1 MKKICQCCGRNRR
14 IGKFG
19 KRSDNPDGKNIYC
32 RDCMRDKRSGYTCTP
47 IGMLSKR
54 KTIENWKKKNKKR
67 VSEYNKK
74 YYKKNRERILY
85 NKRCR
90 EETECILITEKSSQR
105 KINKG
110 REKYIVIDP
119 KRK

>member
-1 MKKICQCCGRNRR
+1 MKRR

-19 KRSDNPDGKNIYC
+19 KMSDNPDGKNIYC
-32 RDCMRDKRSGYTCTP
+32 RDCMRDKRSSYTCTP
-47 IGMLSKR
+47 VGMLTKR
-54 KTIENWKKKNKKR
+54 KTIENWKKKNRKR

-74 YYKKNRERILY
+74 YYRENRERILY

-110 REKYIVIDP
+110 REKCIVIDP

>member
-1 MKKICQCCGRNRR
+1 MKKVCQCCGRNRK

-32 RDCMRDKRSGYTCTP
+32 RDCMRDKRIRYNCTP
-47 IGMLSKR
+47 VGMVIQK
-54 KTIENWKKKNKKR
+54 KCIKKWKKNNRERVKDYNKEYYQKNKD
-67 VSEYNKK
+67 
-74 YYKKNRERILY
+74 RILY
-85 NKRCR
+85 NKKAR
-90 EETECILITEKSSQR
+90 ECSLITEKTSQR

-110 REKYIVIDP
+110 RQVCIVIDP

>member
-1 MKKICQCCGRNRR
+1 MKKVCQGCGRNRK

-32 RDCMRDKRSGYTCTP
+32 RDCMRDIRSRYVCTLKGKSVKEKS
-47 IGMLSKR
+47 IQK
-54 KTIENWKKKNKKR
+54 WKKNNKKKVSDYNKEYYEKNKA
-67 VSEYNKK
+67 
-74 YYKKNRERILY
+74 RILY
-85 NKRCR
+85 NKKARKCS
-90 EETECILITEKSSQR
+90 LITEKTSKR

-110 REKYIVIDP
+110 RQVCIVIDP

>member
-1 MKKICQCCGRNRR
+1 MKKVCQCCGRNRK

-32 RDCMRDKRSGYTCTP
+32 RDCMRDKRTKYFCTP
-47 IGMLSKR
+47 VGSSAKQ
-54 KTIENWKKKNKKR
+54 KTIQEWKCKNKKR
-67 VSEYNKK
+67 VSEYNKE
-74 YYKKNRERILY
+74 YYQRNKDRILY
-85 NKRCR
+85 NKRAR
-90 EETECILITEKSSQR
+90 KTIECDKPSQK

-110 REKYIVIDP
+110 RKVCIIIDP

>member
-1 MKKICQCCGRNRR
+1 MKKVCPCCGRNRK

-32 RDCMRDKRSGYTCTP
+32 RDCMKDKRVRYDCTP
-47 IGMLSKR
+47 VGMVVKKKSVQK
-54 KTIENWKKKNKKR
+54 WKKNNQEHVKEYNQDYYQKNK
-67 VSEYNKK
+67 S
-74 YYKKNRERILY
+74 RILY
-85 NKRCR
+85 NKKTRKCS
-90 EETECILITEKSSQR
+90 IITEKHSQR

-110 REKYIVIDP
+110 RQVCIVIDP

>member
-1 MKKICQCCGRNRR
+1 MKKVCQCCGRNRK

-32 RDCMRDKRSGYTCTP
+32 RDCMRDKRVRYDCTP
-47 IGMLSKR
+47 VGMIIKKESIK
-54 KTIENWKKKNKKR
+54 KWKKKNKKR
-67 VSEYNKK
+67 VSDYNKN
-74 YYKKNRERILY
+74 YYQENRDRILY
-85 NKRCR
+85 NYRSKKN
-90 EETECILITEKSSQR
+90 TECILITEKSSKR

-110 REKYIVIDP
+110 RDLCIVIDP